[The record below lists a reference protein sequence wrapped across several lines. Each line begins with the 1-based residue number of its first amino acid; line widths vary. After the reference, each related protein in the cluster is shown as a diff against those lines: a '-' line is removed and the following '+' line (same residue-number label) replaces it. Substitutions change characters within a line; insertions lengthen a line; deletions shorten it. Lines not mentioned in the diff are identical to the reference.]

1 MTLKDKIR
9 KRRENKREI
18 KAFLKNNRKVTLE
31 RMSYLKIPSILLVE
45 KTA

>member
-18 KAFLKNNRKVTLE
+18 KAFLKNNRKVTLGE
-31 RMSYLKIPSILLVE
+31 NVVFKNSKYITCGE
-45 KTA
+45 N